1 MENSKTPKLFQEM
14 LENLKTALTI
24 PQAQGR
30 QLSSKNDPTPT
41 LTPKIQVNL
50 YQKLFF
56 FEEHGEKMLCTRN
69 ICSLILLFFH
79 LMSIVVGTDF

>member
-30 QLSSKNDPTPT
+30 QLSSRNDPTPT
-41 LTPKIQVNL
+41 LTPKRLPKPQTQVSGDL
-50 YQKLFF
+50 PKVW
-56 FEEHGEKMLCTRN
+56 
-69 ICSLILLFFH
+69 IL
-79 LMSIVVGTDF
+79 

>member
-41 LTPKIQVNL
+41 LTPKRLPKPQTLGSGDLSKGGFYSEGADTFVISSNSQTS
-50 YQKLFF
+50 LF
-56 FEEHGEKMLCTRN
+56 
-69 ICSLILLFFH
+69 S
-79 LMSIVVGTDF
+79 

>member
-14 LENLKTALTI
+14 LESLKTALTI

-41 LTPKIQVNL
+41 LTPKRLPKPPTLVSGDL
-50 YQKLFF
+50 TKVW
-56 FEEHGEKMLCTRN
+56 
-69 ICSLILLFFH
+69 IL
-79 LMSIVVGTDF
+79 